1 MKKQTRDLGRTE
13 RAVIELIRTA
23 HLPGALPESAILA
36 LYRREVSALAHA
48 GLVERT
54 EAGLRIVGAA
64 PAQTPTPAPITI
76 PTPPPRE
83 ILENLNVR
91 VPHAVHEGLELIA
104 GGPGRKSDVVRAIIA
119 FALPV
124 LVDAHARGVT
134 VGPDNAL
141 DVLRSALKANG
152 SGMHRAT
159 GT

>member
-13 RAVIELIRTA
+13 RAVIE
-23 HLPGALPESAILA
+23 
-36 LYRREVSALAHA
+36 
-48 GLVERT
+48 
-54 EAGLRIVGAA
+54 
-64 PAQTPTPAPITI
+64 
-76 PTPPPRE
+76 
-83 ILENLNVR
+83 
-91 VPHAVHEGLELIA
+91 
-104 GGPGRKSDVVRAIIA
+104 
-119 FALPV
+119 LPV